1 MKKDTST
8 LTKKITGYSS
18 LAASLLAISNLAS
31 AQIVYTDVNP
41 DVTDSGNGAAYDL
54 DLNNDATVDFRISI
68 TSNGAAAK
76 LAAEAIGDNAIAGT
90 YSDPYIY
97 PSALAPGDMIGESK
111 TWNSN
116 IGGMTMA
123 SSGYF
128 SGAYGEWFGATD
140 KYLGL
145 RIKVGTNEH
154 YGWVRMDV
162 TTDGKTFTIKDY
174 AFESTPAVSIAAG
187 DAGSIGITPV
197 NANGYKIY
205 AFNKQ
210 VTIELKNNL
219 PGDITITNLMGQA
232 VKQVQINSSAM
243 SIDLSDLSEAVYL
256 VTIRQDGNVFTQKI
270 VR

>member
-1 MKKDTST
+1 MLLQTVKLLPS
-8 LTKKITGYSS
+8 KI
-18 LAASLLAISNLAS
+18 
-31 AQIVYTDVNP
+31 
-41 DVTDSGNGAAYDL
+41 
-54 DLNNDATVDFRISI
+54 
-68 TSNGAAAK
+68 
-76 LAAEAIGDNAIAGT
+76 
-90 YSDPYIY
+90 
-97 PSALAPGDMIGESK
+97 
-111 TWNSN
+111 
-116 IGGMTMA
+116 
-123 SSGYF
+123 
-128 SGAYGEWFGATD
+128 
-140 KYLGL
+140 
-145 RIKVGTNEH
+145 
-154 YGWVRMDV
+154 
-162 TTDGKTFTIKDY
+162 
-174 AFESTPAVSIAAG
+174 ESTPAVSIAAG